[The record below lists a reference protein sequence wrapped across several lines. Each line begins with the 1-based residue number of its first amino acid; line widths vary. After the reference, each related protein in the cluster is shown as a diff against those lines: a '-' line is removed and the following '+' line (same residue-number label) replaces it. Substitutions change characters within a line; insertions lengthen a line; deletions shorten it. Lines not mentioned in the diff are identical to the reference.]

1 MYTLKTDDVI
11 GTPGQN
17 LSELELDVLV
27 AMANGNPLNT
37 IQTAT
42 QTDSATLRMVEMQVR
57 AKLGAKT
64 PGHMIARGFILGV
77 LLPRAL
83 CALLATSCAVANDH
97 NSNRH
102 RTPTRSRIPTSLTR
116 VTRTTG
122 NGRSGRSGNSEQAIS
137 GQLACLHITRVF
149 SASA

>member
-1 MYTLKTDDVI
+1 MTTLKNDDVI

-27 AMANGNPLNT
+27 AMANGNPLNA

-42 QTDSATLRMVEMQVR
+42 HTDSATLRMVEMQVR

-64 PGHMIARGFILGV
+64 PGHMVARGFILGV

-97 NSNRH
+97 HSNRN

-116 VTRTTG
+116 LTRATS
-122 NGRSGRSGNSEQAIS
+122 NGRSGRSGDVEHTIG
-137 GQLACLHITRVF
+137 GQLVCLQIARIAH
-149 SASA
+149 A

>member
-1 MYTLKTDDVI
+1 MTTLKNDDVI

-27 AMANGNPLNT
+27 AMANGNPLNA

-42 QTDSATLRMVEMQVR
+42 HTDSATLRMVEMQVR

-64 PGHMIARGFILGV
+64 PGHMVARGFILGV

-97 NSNRH
+97 NSNRN
-102 RTPTRSRIPTSLTR
+102 RTPTRSRIPASLTR
-116 VTRTTG
+116 LTRATS
-122 NGRSGRSGNSEQAIS
+122 NGRSGRSGDIEQTSAGHLFSLQIAHS
-137 GQLACLHITRVF
+137 F
-149 SASA
+149 SAIA

>member
-1 MYTLKTDDVI
+1 MTALNTDDVI

-17 LSELELDVLV
+17 LSDLELGVLV
-27 AMANGNPLNT
+27 AMANGNPLNA
-37 IQTAT
+37 IQAAT

-57 AKLGAKT
+57 TKLGAKT
-64 PGHMIARGFILGV
+64 PGHMVARGFILGV

-102 RTPTRSRIPTSLTR
+102 RTPTRSRIPNSLTR
-116 VTRTTG
+116 MTRSTS
-122 NGRSGRSGNSEQAIS
+122 NGRSGRSDSQDQIAP
-137 GQLACLHITRVF
+137 GQMF
-149 SASA
+149 SVHTERFAYLPS